1 MRDFKKLQIWELGHK
16 LTLDVYAITFKFPR
30 EEMFGLTSQLRR
42 AVSSVPTNIA
52 EGCGRNRNADIAH
65 FIQIGIGS
73 LCETEYHIILAHDLG
88 YISKETF
95 IDVSNRINELRMKM
109 IKYNERVRSDK

>member
-42 AVSSVPTNIA
+42 ASRQSQQILPKVVA
-52 EGCGRNRNADIAH
+52 ETVMLI
-65 FIQIGIGS
+65 
-73 LCETEYHIILAHDLG
+73 LHILFK
-88 YISKETF
+88 SE
-95 IDVSNRINELRMKM
+95 
-109 IKYNERVRSDK
+109 

>member
-42 AVSSVPTNIA
+42 AVSSVPTILSKVAA
-52 EGCGRNRNADIAH
+52 ETVMLI
-65 FIQIGIGS
+65 
-73 LCETEYHIILAHDLG
+73 LHILFK
-88 YISKETF
+88 SE
-95 IDVSNRINELRMKM
+95 
-109 IKYNERVRSDK
+109 